1 MTGCRTLPPSAL
13 TLGACWSESFGLVM
27 YKHNPEKIAAMFAIP
42 KIPVPPKQRKT
53 HTKVR
58 RAVLKKYSVSAPFD
72 KS

>member
-1 MTGCRTLPPSAL
+1 
-13 TLGACWSESFGLVM
+13 M

-53 HTKVR
+53 DAKVR
-58 RAVLKKYSVSAPFD
+58 KAVLKKYSVSAPFD